1 MWNGQKYHVNY
12 LHFEEGYRR
21 GQEKRTYIASMAGSL
36 LAGLVV
42 WAVRRIGSR

>member
-1 MWNGQKYHVNY
+1 MALLPTRTSSG
-12 LHFEEGYRR
+12 EGV
-21 GQEKRTYIASMAGSL
+21 ELLAITFCLSVIASMAGSL